1 MTFSNYEL
9 LVLPLLPGTDPDMS
23 ALGGLDDA
31 AKEVESL
38 ALRIWLIL
46 SGLELRQVRVLTKDT
61 GISLTIPRREQHEP
75 HGLLLECEWN
85 ATPRA
90 ILSLRSGPSGT
101 GQSNDRPHHT
111 TSSPAARDETSP
123 LSGEERGKDHDS
135 N

>member
-1 MTFSNYEL
+1 MTYFNYEL
-9 LVLPLLPGTDPDMS
+9 LALPSPPDTDPDMS
-23 ALGGLDDA
+23 ALGGLADA
-31 AKEVESL
+31 VKEVESL

-46 SGLELRQVRVLTKDT
+46 LELELRQARVLTEDT
-61 GISLTIPRREQHEP
+61 GISITIPPRARHEP
-75 HGLLLECEWN
+75 HGLLLACEWN
-85 ATPRA
+85 VTPRA
-90 ILSLRSGPSGT
+90 VLSLRSGPSGT